1 MLLHPVFHLDT
12 MPLTDLLTR
21 LDDNLLEEFFSSAA
35 IARGRQYI
43 GRVRDLELSGETL
56 MANVTGSAPR
66 PYRTVVRLSQRELL
80 GEITIE
86 IASRCSCPVGGRCK
100 HVVALL
106 LAARRPGALVEK
118 PRAEVLEWA
127 QQLRS
132 RVAKARSASKPKK
145 TNSRQ
150 TLHYTVLAGLHGMGA
165 SLVIH
170 KVRLNSDGDIAQ
182 ADSWYNVDQAL
193 LKPPAFVNDDD
204 LAVLR
209 QIRAIERSTQ
219 RYGNW
224 GEVPVAGRNGGLLL
238 DALLD
243 TGRAFLG
250 DEAEPDYP
258 GEIPLILGVQRTGH
272 LSWQATREGG
282 VRAHLESRPAAR
294 VVLDTQPFRYLDDGG
309 ECGLLAVPEADVV
322 AEALRLPPLNKAELA
337 LVSSVLA
344 DVAPALPPP
353 AAATLPQIDAPVRPV
368 LRLETLHVWQLMAHR
383 DYPNAMHALYDFARA
398 AFRYAEAEL
407 AAGSAD
413 SLISLP
419 DGRAARVARDEKAEA
434 DALAALKRAG
444 FAPTPPRALS
454 SFERLPDGM
463 LGLGSEAAWREFFNA
478 EAPALRAAGWQIECA
493 PDFRHHVLTVDDWH
507 AELEEDANGWLALS
521 LGIEV
526 NGQRLDL
533 APLLYV
539 LFRRDTRWLDRAA
552 IDAMPDD
559 EAIELL
565 GPDGARIQLPAARIK
580 PLASTLV
587 DLFDTP
593 NGTLKLSTLDA
604 PRLKQA
610 FIDSDWELEGV
621 DRLAPW
627 IARLADAA
635 HVAPV
640 ETPEGFTSTLRA
652 YQQEGLAWMQH
663 LRAHELGGILA
674 DDMGLGKTAQTL
686 AHLLT
691 EKRAGRM
698 DRPSLVVL
706 PTSLVFNWQQE
717 AARFAPDLRVL
728 KLHGADRRERFDIIE
743 SHDVVLTTYPLL
755 ARDREALT
763 ARSWHYLILDE
774 AQTVKNVRSLAA
786 QVVREVDARHRL
798 CLTGT
803 PLENHLGELWSQ
815 FDFLM
820 PGFLGDSK
828 AFTQTWRTPIEKH
841 GNLLRR
847 ELLARRLAP
856 FILRR
861 RKQEVAAE
869 LPPKTIIVRSVELE
883 GRQRDLYE
891 TVRAT
896 MDKRIRDEVAA
907 RGFAR
912 SQIVILDALLK
923 LRQVCCDPR
932 LLQTPAAAKVKEH
945 AKLDLLMD
953 LLPGLVEEG
962 RRVLLFSQ
970 FTTMLDLI
978 EEALSEAKIAHVR
991 LDGSTR
997 DRQAVVEQFQNGDAP
1012 VFLISLKAGGVG
1024 LNLTA
1029 ADTVI
1034 HFDPWWNPAAEDQ
1047 ATDRAHRIG
1056 QTKNVFVYKLVVAG
1070 SIEEK
1075 ILALQEQ
1082 KAALAAGILSE
1093 DHAGDAKFDE
1103 AGLQALFAPLPD

>member
-1 MLLHPVFHLDT
+1 

-21 LDDNLLEEFFSSAA
+21 LDDATLEEFFSSAA
-35 IARGRQYI
+35 LARGRQYT
-43 GRVRDLELSGETL
+43 GRVRDLELSGDAL

-100 HVVALL
+100 HVVAVL
-106 LAARRPGALVEK
+106 LAAKRPGALVEK

-127 QQLRS
+127 QQLRARIAKS
-132 RVAKARSASKPKK
+132 RNASKPKK
-145 TNSRQ
+145 PTNRQ
-150 TLHYTVLAGLHGMGA
+150 MLRYTVVPGVLGMGA
-165 SLVIH
+165 NLVIH
-170 KVRLNSDGDIAQ
+170 KVRLNADGHIAQ
-182 ADSWYNVDQAL
+182 AESWYNVDQAL
-193 LKPPAFVNDDD
+193 LKPPAFVAEDD
-204 LAVLR
+204 LPVLR
-209 QIRAIERSTQ
+209 QIRATERSIQ
-219 RYGNW
+219 RYGSW
-224 GEVPVAGRNGGLLL
+224 GEVPLIGRHGSLLI

-243 TGRAFLG
+243 TGRAFVG
-250 DEAEPDYP
+250 NEDEPDLP
-258 GEIPLILGVQRTGH
+258 GELPLTRGAPRPGRM
-272 LSWQATREGG
+272 SWQPAREGG
-282 VRAHLESRPAAR
+282 LRAHLEATPAAQ
-294 VVLDTQPFRYLDDGG
+294 VVLDTQPFRYLDHNG
-309 ECGLLAVPEADVV
+309 ECGALTVPEADVV
-322 AEALRLPPLNKAELA
+322 AEALHLPPLNGAELA
-337 LVSSVLA
+337 LVAGVLA
-344 DVAPALPPP
+344 DVAPTLPPP
-353 AAATLPQIDAPVRPV
+353 AAAQLPTIETDLQPV
-368 LRLETLHVWQLMAHR
+368 LHLQSLHVWQLMPHR
-383 DYPNAMHALYDFARA
+383 DYPQTLHATYDYAQA
-398 AFRYAEAEL
+398 AFRYGDAEL
-407 AAGSAD
+407 PAGSD
-413 SLISLP
+413 ESLITLP
-419 DGRAARVARDEKAEA
+419 NGRAARVVRDERAEA

-454 SFERLPDGM
+454 SFERLPTGM
-463 LGLGSEAAWREFFNA
+463 LGLASEEAWREFFSA

-493 PDFRHHVLTVDDWH
+493 ADFRHHVLTVDDWH
-507 AELEEDANGWLALS
+507 AELEEDGNGWLALS

-552 IDAMPDD
+552 IDAIADD

-593 NGTLKLSTLDA
+593 NGTLKLSALDA

-610 FIDSDWELEGV
+610 FTDSDWTLDGV

-635 HVAPV
+635 NVAPV
-640 ETPEGFTSTLRA
+640 EPPEGFTGTLRA
-652 YQQEGLAWMQH
+652 YQREGLAWMQH

-728 KLHGADRRERFDIIE
+728 KLHGADRREHFESID

-763 ARSWHYLILDE
+763 ARSWHFLILDE

-820 PGFLGDSK
+820 PGFLGDAK
-828 AFTQTWRTPIEKH
+828 AFTQAWRTPIEKH

-945 AKLDLLMD
+945 TKLDLLMD

-978 EEALSEAKIAHVR
+978 ADALAEAKIAHLR

-997 DRQAVVEQFQNGDAP
+997 DRQAVVEAFQNGDAP

>member
-1 MLLHPVFHLDT
+1 
-12 MPLTDLLTR
+12 MPLADLLSRFTDEV
-21 LDDNLLEEFFSSAA
+21 LQELFTSEA

-43 GRVRDLELSGETL
+43 GRVRELEVSGDTLS
-56 MANVTGSAPR
+56 ASVTGSAPR
-66 PYRTVVRLSQRELL
+66 PYRTTARISQRELL
-80 GEITIE
+80 GEVSLDLH
-86 IASRCSCPVGGRCK
+86 SRCSCPVGTRCK

-106 LAARRPGALVEK
+106 LAAQRPGALVEK

-127 QQLRS
+127 QQLRNRIS
-132 RVAKARSASKPKK
+132 KQRLGTKPKAAA
-145 TNSRQ
+145 NRQ
-150 TLHYTVLAGLHGMGA
+150 MLHYTLTPGPHGSGA
-165 SLVIH
+165 SLRID
-170 KVRLNSDGDIAQ
+170 KVRRLADGDIAQ
-182 ADSWYNVDQAL
+182 REPWYNIDQAL
-193 LKPPAFVNDDD
+193 LKPPAFINEED

-209 QIRAIERSTQ
+209 QIRALERSTP
-219 RYGNW
+219 RASDW
-224 GEVPVAGRNGGLLL
+224 GEVPIVGRYGSALL

-243 TGRAFLG
+243 TGRAYLG
-250 DEAEPDYP
+250 AAQDGTPQA
-258 GEIPLILGVQRTGH
+258 EIPLQKGRARNGRM
-272 LSWQATREGG
+272 SWQPTREGG
-282 VRAHLESRPAAR
+282 LRARLDASPPALAI
-294 VVLDTQPFRYLDDGG
+294 LHTQPFRYLDAEGR
-309 ECGLLAVPEADVV
+309 CGLLEVPEAEVV
-322 AEALRLPPLNKAELA
+322 AEALALPPLNSAELS
-337 LVSSVLA
+337 LVANVLA
-344 DVAPALPPP
+344 EVAPKLPAPTPAALPRIEAP
-353 AAATLPQIDAPVRPV
+353 ARPI
-368 LRLETLHVWQLMAHR
+368 LRLQSLHVWQLQAHR
-383 DYPNAMHALYDFARA
+383 DYRDTLHAAYDYAQA
-398 AFRYAEAEL
+398 AFRYGDAEL
-407 AAGSAD
+407 AAGSSD
-413 SLISLP
+413 TLITLP
-419 DGRAARVARDEKAEA
+419 DGRAARVVRDSAAET
-434 DALAALKRAG
+434 DALAALRRAG
-444 FAPTPPRALS
+444 FAPVPTRVLNT
-454 SFERLPDGM
+454 FERLPEGM
-463 LGLGSEAAWREFFNA
+463 LGLASETAWREFFNA

-493 PDFRHHVLTVDDWH
+493 ADFRHHVLTVDDWH

-526 NGQRLDL
+526 AGQRLDL
-533 APLLYV
+533 APLLHA
-539 LFRRDTRWLDRAA
+539 LFQRDARWLDRAA
-552 IDAMPDD
+552 IDAVADD
-559 EAIELL
+559 EAIELI
-565 GPDGARIQLPAARIK
+565 GPNGARIQLPAARVK

-593 NGTLKLSTLDA
+593 GTTLKLSALDA

-610 FIDSDWELEGV
+610 FSDSDWELEGV

-640 ETPEGFTSTLRA
+640 ETPEGFTGTLRA
-652 YQQEGLAWMQH
+652 YQREGLAWMQH

-728 KLHGADRRERFDIIE
+728 KLHGADRRERFDAIAA
-743 SHDVVLTTYPLL
+743 HDVVLTTYPLL

-828 AFTQTWRTPIEKH
+828 AFTQTWRTPIEKQ

-932 LLQTPAAAKVKEH
+932 LLNTPAAAKVKEH

-978 EEALSEAKIAHVR
+978 EAALAEVEIAHVR